1 MSTPKKYHWF
11 KMKSD
16 FFENISIKLLK
27 NQKKGDTLIL
37 VFLKVILYSLKTD
50 GYLYYKKMMPTFQE
64 ELALGV
70 GVKTSIIKELMTYL
84 QEFDVIEKID
94 ENTYYIKIIDDCV
107 GFESDSAARM
117 RKKRAS
123 HCAHNVEQCA
133 PEIEK
138 EIEIELELEKSREDA
153 SVSTF
158 PKNGKSQ
165 NVTAE
170 QKNKNKNNF
179 DKDKKYS
186 FMNHNGPRN
195 KEMEKFLEKMQNE
208 KLVYVPKGENKEG
221 SP

>member
-50 GYLYYKKMMPTFQE
+50 GYLYYKKMMPTFHE

-70 GVKTSIIKELMTYL
+70 GVKPSIIKELMTYL

-133 PEIEK
+133 PEK

-165 NVTAE
+165 NVTSLL
-170 QKNKNKNNF
+170 KNKNKNIYERSN
-179 DKDKKYS
+179 
-186 FMNHNGPRN
+186 
-195 KEMEKFLEKMQNE
+195 
-208 KLVYVPKGENKEG
+208 LVT
-221 SP
+221 